1 VPLDFRAAGLYARLA
16 GRACAQFFERES
28 GSVLSPYR
36 LLDKFVLI
44 TGASRGIGRAV
55 AIRCAEEGSSV
66 AVNHYRD
73 DTAAAETLAAL
84 AEASHREGHGARLH
98 CTIEADVGDA
108 VAVGGLFADLLARLP
123 RLDILINNAG
133 IQAPTPGDD
142 FDDAQFARI
151 LAVNLTGAALCARH
165 ALRQFLAQGGG
176 GIIINTT
183 SVHEIVPKPG
193 YLAYSLAKGGLGN
206 LTRTLA
212 LEFAAHGI
220 RVNAVGPGAVTTD
233 MNAAWIHDAA
243 ARAMVE
249 SHIPLGRAATA
260 EELAPVFAFL
270 ASEEARYITGQTLFA
285 CGGLTLFADF
295 KSNWAS

>member
-1 VPLDFRAAGLYARLA
+1 VR
-16 GRACAQFFERES
+16 
-28 GSVLSPYR
+28 SPYR
-36 LLDKFVLI
+36 LLDKIVLI

-55 AIRCAEEGSSV
+55 AIRFAEEGAIV

-73 DTAAAETLAAL
+73 AAAATDTLAAL
-84 AEASHREGHGARLH
+84 ADASRREGHGKRGH
-98 CTIEADVGDA
+98 CAFDADVGNA
-108 VAVGGLFADLLARLP
+108 AALETLFTDVFAGLP

-133 IQAPTPGDD
+133 MQAPTPGDD
-142 FDDAQFARI
+142 FDDAQFNRI

-165 ALRQFLAQGGG
+165 AIKHFLAQGGG
-176 GIIINTT
+176 GVIINTT

-193 YLAYSLAKGGLGN
+193 YLAYSLAKGALGN

-233 MNAAWIHDAA
+233 MNAAWVHDDA
-243 ARAMVE
+243 ARAAVE

-260 EELAPVFAFL
+260 EDIAPVFAFL
-270 ASEEARYITGQTLFA
+270 ASEDSRYMTGQTLFA